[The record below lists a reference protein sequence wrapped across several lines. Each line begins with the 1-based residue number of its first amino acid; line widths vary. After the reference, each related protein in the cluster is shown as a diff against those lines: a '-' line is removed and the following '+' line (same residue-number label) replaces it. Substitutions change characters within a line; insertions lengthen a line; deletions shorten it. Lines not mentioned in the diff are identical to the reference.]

1 MTGLSDFTNHPLV
14 TALGWTLLHSIWQ
27 GALIAAGY
35 ALAKRA
41 TRQESAQV
49 KYTLASLALL
59 LMVILPA
66 VTFGAQ
72 SSGWFTGARSNGK
85 IPIQEELFDTTE
97 LDLAAQKLPGPVVLA
112 TLAETTAATT
122 PLPTPLQ
129 RLGSQMTPWLALF
142 WILGVGVQLSRLG
155 RGFYLIQRL
164 RRVGVSPLPPT
175 FRHTLSNLQQRLNLN
190 RNIQTL
196 VSTLVESPITFGTF
210 KPVILIP
217 ASALTGLSSQ
227 QLEAILLHELA
238 HIRRHDYLVNW
249 LQSLAEALL
258 FYHPA
263 VWWFSRD
270 IRQEREHCCDDTAVH
285 LTQNALAYA
294 QALVALEA
302 LRTTHPQPTAAM
314 AATGGS
320 FMHRIQR
327 LMGTPSP
334 TRPTTSA
341 LPASLCLL
349 FFLMFGFFAVRATSQ
364 SLQATDQIN
373 RANRKVAIGF
383 VALPMKQAGLPPGAS
398 TTALTRQLV
407 TSLSTAKIP
416 AVGFVQGRQ
425 LENARDARLGELKMW
440 RDAGLELGIG
450 TYSHMWYHGASFDE
464 YKADIEKNEAIVKPL
479 LAERNQQLR
488 LFSYPFLNT
497 GKDLAAKQHMEQ
509 FLKDRGYS
517 VMPFTIDNDDWFFA
531 KTYDEAATKGD
542 EETQVK
548 IREAYLAYMQQM
560 FGFYEKY
567 SLDLFGREIPQ
578 VLLLTPSRLNVDC
591 FPQLVEMIRLRGYR
605 FVTMDEATAD
615 PAFQAADTY
624 TGVTGISW
632 LQRWGISRGWEW
644 REEPRPG
651 GIMSQFEYHKGTS
664 NLKAKTGKTTN
675 K

>member
-1 MTGLSDFTNHPLV
+1 MIGLNEFSTHPLV
-14 TALGWTLLHSIWQ
+14 LALGWTLLHSIWQ
-27 GALIAAGY
+27 GVVIAAGY
-35 ALAKRA
+35 ALAKYIVRRA
-41 TRQESAQV
+41 SAQI
-49 KYTLASLALL
+49 KYALAGSALL
-59 LMVILPA
+59 LMLVLPVA
-66 VTFGAQ
+66 TFGYQ
-72 SSGWFTGARSNGK
+72 FPGWFNGTTSGGK
-85 IPIQEELFDTTE
+85 IPIQAELFAGDE
-97 LDLAAQKLPGPVVLA
+97 LDFASQKLPAPAALA
-112 TLAETTAATT
+112 TIAETTTIT
-122 PLPTPLQ
+122 DPNPTLLQ
-129 RLGSQMTPWLALF
+129 RLGAQLTPWLALF
-142 WILGVGVQLSRLG
+142 WVLGVGVQLSRLG
-155 RGFYLIQRL
+155 RGLYLIQRL
-164 RRVGVSPLPPT
+164 RRVGVSPLPPV
-175 FRHTLSNLQQRLNLN
+175 FEPTLSKLQQRLNLN
-190 RNIQTL
+190 RKIQTL
-196 VSTLVESPITFGTF
+196 VSTLVESPITFGSV

-217 ASALTGLSSQ
+217 ASAITGLSSQ

-249 LQSLAEALL
+249 VQSLAEALL

-270 IRQEREHCCDDTAVH
+270 IRQEREHCCDDTAVE
-285 LTQNALAYA
+285 LTQNALEYA

-314 AATGGS
+314 AVTGGS

-327 LMGTPSP
+327 LMVHPSP
-334 TRPTTSA
+334 RRPATSA
-341 LPASLCLL
+341 LLASICLV
-349 FFLMFGFFAVRATSQ
+349 FCLMFGFFAVRATSQ
-364 SLQATDQIN
+364 SLQTTDQIN
-373 RANRKVAIGF
+373 RANRKMAVGF
-383 VALPMKQAGLPPGAS
+383 VALPMKQNGLPPGAS
-398 TTALTRQLV
+398 TTELTRQLV
-407 TSLSTAKIP
+407 TSLNTAKIP

-425 LENARDARLGELKMW
+425 LENGGNARLGELKMW

-450 TYSHMWYHGASFDE
+450 TYSHMWYHGASFDD
-464 YKADIEKNEAIVKPL
+464 YTADIEKNEAIVKPL

-542 EETQVK
+542 EDVQVK
-548 IREAYLAYMQQM
+548 IREAYLPYMREM
-560 FGFYEKY
+560 ITFYEKY
-567 SLDLFGREIPQ
+567 SRELFGREIPQ

-591 FPQLVEMIRLRGYR
+591 FPQLVEMIRMRGYR
-605 FVTMDEATAD
+605 FVPMDEATAD
-615 PAFQAADTY
+615 PAFQTPDTY

-651 GIMSQFEYHKGTS
+651 GIMTQFEYHKGS
-664 NLKAKTGKTTN
+664 KNLKAKTEKTTT

>member
-1 MTGLSDFTNHPLV
+1 MTNLNELTTHPLV
-14 TALGWTLLHSIWQ
+14 LALGWTLLHSIWQ
-27 GALIAAGY
+27 GAVIAAGY
-35 ALAKRA
+35 TLAKRV
-41 TRQESAQV
+41 TRHESAQV
-49 KYTLASLALL
+49 KYAVASSALL
-59 LMVILPA
+59 LVVVLAIA
-66 VTFGAQ
+66 TFGSQ
-72 SSGWFTGARSNGK
+72 SSGWFTGATSGGK
-85 IPIQEELFDTTE
+85 IPIQEELFESTE
-97 LDLAAQKLPGPVVLA
+97 LDLAAQKLPTPARLA
-112 TLAETTAATT
+112 ILAETIASTSPA
-122 PLPTPLQ
+122 PTLLQ
-129 RLGSQMTPWLALF
+129 QLGAQLTPWLALF
-142 WILGVGVQLSRLG
+142 WVLGVGVQFSRLG
-155 RGFYLIQRL
+155 HGFYVIQRL
-164 RRVGVSPLPPT
+164 RRVGVSPLPPAVE
-175 FRHTLSNLQQRLNLN
+175 RTLSNLQPRLNLN
-190 RNIQTL
+190 RKIQTL
-196 VSTLVESPITFGTF
+196 VSTLVETPITFGSV

-217 ASALTGLSSQ
+217 ASAITGLSSQ

-270 IRQEREHCCDDTAVH
+270 IRQEREHCCDDTAVQ
-285 LTQNALAYA
+285 LTQNALGYA

-327 LMGTPSP
+327 LMVHPSP
-334 TRPTTSA
+334 LRPATSA
-341 LPASLCLL
+341 LPASVCLL

-364 SLQATDQIN
+364 SLQTTDQIN
-373 RANRKVAIGF
+373 RASRKMAVGF
-383 VALPMKQAGLPPGAS
+383 VALPMKQNGLPPGAS
-398 TTALTRQLV
+398 TTELTRQLV

-450 TYSHMWYHGASFDE
+450 TYSHMWYHGASFDD
-464 YKADIEKNEAIVKPL
+464 YTADIEKNEAIVKPL
-479 LAERNQQLR
+479 LAERNQRLR

-497 GKDLAAKQHMEQ
+497 GKDLAAKQHLEQ

-542 EETQVK
+542 DEIQVK
-548 IREAYLAYMQQM
+548 IREAYLPYMQQM
-560 FGFYEKY
+560 ITFYEKY

-591 FPQLVEMIRLRGYR
+591 FPQLVEMIRMRGYR

-615 PAFQAADTY
+615 PAFQTPDTY

-651 GIMSQFEYHKGTS
+651 GIMAQFDYHKGGK
-664 NLKAKTGKTTN
+664 NLKAKTEKTTT